1 MSENLRNFR
10 HRLLASM
17 LISGVSL
24 GILFDTVTYL
34 QRGFEGYWPLV
45 PKFAVYAWCIS
56 CIFLNRSGRFR
67 PAAYG
72 ALIALSLYSVS
83 TFHFGTAIEPTLAAT
98 LAVVVAAILLTPYE
112 AVGILFLNLGLWVM
126 HGLYGESIF
135 GMRPSPPRS
144 LANET
149 VDLLLYGLILLALQA
164 VVTHLLRQT
173 LRSLESARHEAVEA
187 SSAKSR
193 FLSHVSHE
201 LRTPVSGVIG
211 LLRLAS
217 KRDLDPEARREIQQA
232 LFQAETQ
239 LGIIND
245 LLDLAKIEAGRF
257 SIQPAPFE
265 PRALFGDP
273 LFALRQQAEAKGLQ
287 VGIQIDEALP
297 KVLMGDS
304 QRLGQIVLN
313 LMSNAVKFTHSGAVT
328 LQVKA
333 LPGSHADAICLR
345 IEVADTGIGIAPD
358 AMRKLFKAFERGD
371 AEHSRTFGG
380 TGLGLAISH
389 SLALAM
395 GGEITVRG
403 MPGRGSIFTF
413 EAPFEIAKPA
423 GDEATL
429 KPAAPLQV
437 LKHRLRVLVVEDV
450 EVNRYIALSML
461 EALGQSA
468 TSVENGREACLR
480 LGEERFDLV
489 LMDLRMP
496 VMEGQEAARIIR
508 SGGLEECA
516 VLDSQVPIV
525 ALTANAT
532 EADQKACIEAG
543 MDGFLVKPLREAAL
557 RAQLTQAAASQM
569 ARGFVLPLV
578 MGPSVQS
585 SASWVPALP
594 QTDSS
599 DAGSSQVNRS
609 QGNDSQAGPSVS
621 NRLLE
626 LWPQEASKRLS
637 ALRDALTRQDLQAL
651 AREAH
656 SLKGAAGYLELASL
670 RDISS
675 RLEEACDAQS
685 RGGRSGFEAMGFES
699 AEIERLAAGVEAA
712 VMLSLASSNQPLPA
726 GRSS

>member
-10 HRLLASM
+10 HRLLGAM
-17 LISGVSL
+17 LASGVIL

-45 PKFAVYAWCIS
+45 PKFAVYAWCIA

-126 HGLYGESIF
+126 HGLYGDSIL
-135 GMRPSPPRS
+135 GMRPSPSRS

-245 LLDLAKIEAGRF
+245 LLDLAKVEAGRF
-257 SIQPAPFE
+257 SIETAPFE

-287 VGIQIDEALP
+287 VAIQIDKALP
-297 KVLMGDS
+297 EALMGDP

-313 LMSNAVKFTHSGAVT
+313 LMSNAVKFTHAGSVT

-333 LPGSHADAICLR
+333 LPGSHAESIR
-345 IEVADTGIGIAPD
+345 MQIEVTDTGIGIAPEV
-358 AMRKLFKAFERGD
+358 MRKLFKAFERGD
-371 AEHSRTFGG
+371 AENSRSIGG

-389 SLALAM
+389 SLAAAM
-395 GGEITVRG
+395 GGQITVRG
-403 MPGRGSIFTF
+403 RPGRGSIFTF
-413 EAPFEIAKPA
+413 EAPFEITRALRAELTEKTIAP
-423 GDEATL
+423 TL
-429 KPAAPLQV
+429 A

-461 EALGQSA
+461 EALGQSVA
-468 TSVENGREACLR
+468 VVEHGREACLR

-508 SGGLEECA
+508 NGGLEERA

-532 EADQKACIEAG
+532 EADRKACSEAG
-543 MDGFLVKPLREAAL
+543 MDGFLAKPLREAPL
-557 RAQLTQAAASQM
+557 RAQLAQAAATQM
-569 ARGFVLPLV
+569 ARGFVLPAV
-578 MGPSVQS
+578 MGPSGQA
-585 SASWVPALP
+585 SASWVPTLP
-594 QTDSS
+594 ED
-599 DAGSSQVNRS
+599 DG
-609 QGNDSQAGPSVS
+609 SQADASVS
-621 NRLLE
+621 TRLLK
-626 LWPQEASKRLS
+626 LWPQEANKRLA
-637 ALRDALTRQDLQAL
+637 ALSDALAHHDWPAL

-656 SLKGAAGYLELASL
+656 SLKGAAGYLELAAL
-670 RDISS
+670 RDHAS
-675 RLEEACDAQS
+675 RLEEACDAQ
-685 RGGRSGFEAMGFES
+685 GRIAENGPAKIEH
-699 AEIERLAAGVEAA
+699 AEIESMAAAVEASI
-712 VMLSLASSNQPLPA
+712 MLSLASANQPLPA
-726 GRSS
+726 GSP